1 MAVFHVVPKVTN
13 ASFFAGL
20 GVVPQPGTPA
30 PEPGY
35 NIQLMVN
42 PTAKVSGT
50 VQVDEAKRTVTVTVD
65 ATVENLS
72 QQKDRRKE
80 LFVPSNPPQ
89 HIGDEYKLL
98 VKFAQGKILFKGAF
112 SNVMNP

>member
-1 MAVFHVVPKVTN
+1 MPVLHVTPRVTN
-13 ASFFAGL
+13 ATFFAGL
-20 GVVPQPGTPA
+20 GVVPPPGTPA

-42 PTAKVSGT
+42 PSAKVSGT
-50 VQVDEAKRTVTVTVD
+50 VKVDEGKRTVTVTVD
-65 ATVENLS
+65 ATVKSLN

-80 LFVPSNPPQ
+80 LFVPSSPPQ

-98 VKFAQGKILFKGAF
+98 VKFAQGKLLFKGAF
-112 SNVMNP
+112 SNVMNA